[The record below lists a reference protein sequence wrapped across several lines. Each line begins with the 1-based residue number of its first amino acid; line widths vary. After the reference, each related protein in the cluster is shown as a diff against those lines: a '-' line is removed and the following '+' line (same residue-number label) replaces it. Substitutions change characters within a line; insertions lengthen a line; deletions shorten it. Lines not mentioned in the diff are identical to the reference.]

1 LLRSA
6 FSRASKES
14 SHAHRVAVRS
24 NGPKEEEAMKISRR
38 NILMAGGST
47 AMIAMA
53 SPWSW
58 AQSPEAA
65 TSPDL
70 IVHNAKVTTLQSS
83 RPEAAAFAVRG
94 ERIVAVG
101 GEADIMRLRTDNTR
115 MIDAGGRRVIP
126 GLNDSHFHLV
136 RGGRDYNLELR
147 WDGVESLQR
156 GLQMIREQAKRTP
169 AGHWVRVVGG
179 WSPYQ
184 FREKRMPTVA
194 ELNDAAPDTP
204 VYVLFAYSA
213 GLLNRAGLAAL
224 GLTSD
229 SKAPEGGSF
238 EFVDG
243 GAILRKAAAVYWP
256 IGKLPTLSVEDQVN
270 STQHFFRELN
280 RFGLTSAID
289 AGGTNLPY
297 PDDYQALANLA
308 TRPGFPIRMS
318 NLLFAQR
325 PGTEREFYEKLSA
338 EEKRNVNQAAS
349 RLNGYVFDGAGEVL
363 VWTSA
368 DFEDFMAPRPE
379 LKPEMERELA
389 EVTRFV
395 ARKQW
400 PIRQHATY
408 DQSVSRILDVFEPI
422 FKETGYRA
430 RWGIDHAETISSRNI
445 ARIKAMGGGIAIQD
459 RMAYAGEFF
468 AERYG
473 AEAAAHA
480 PPIRQMLDA
489 GLNVGAGTD
498 GTRVASYNPWISLY
512 WMVTGRTVGGT
523 QLASPENRL
532 TREEALRLYTV
543 GSAWFSG
550 EEEMKG
556 SIAPG
561 RFADFAI
568 LSADYLTVPEEEIRR
583 IESVLTVT
591 GGDVVYS
598 AGPFTI
604 FAPEPLPPVSPAWS
618 PVAAFGG
625 YQR

>member
-1 LLRSA
+1 
-6 FSRASKES
+6 
-14 SHAHRVAVRS
+14 
-24 NGPKEEEAMKISRR
+24 MKMSRR
-38 NILMAGGST
+38 NILVAGGTT

-53 SPWSW
+53 GSSPWSW
-58 AQSPEAA
+58 AQSPEAP
-65 TSPDL
+65 TSPHL
-70 IVHNAKVTTLQSS
+70 IVHNAKVTTLQSG
-83 RPEAAAFAVRG
+83 RPEAEAFAVRG

-101 GEADIMRLRTDNTR
+101 GEADIMRLRAENTR
-115 MIDAGGRRVIP
+115 IIDAGGRRVIP

-156 GLQMIREQAKRTP
+156 GLDMIREQAKRTP

-204 VYVLFAYSA
+204 VYVLFAYSE
-213 GLLNRAGLAAL
+213 GLLNRAGAVAL
-224 GLTSD
+224 GLTPD

-256 IGKLPTLSVEDQVN
+256 IGKLPPLSAEDQVN

-297 PDDYQALANLA
+297 PDDYQALAKLA
-308 TRPGFPIRMS
+308 TRPRFPIRVS

-325 PGTEREFYEKLSA
+325 PGTEPEFYEKLSV
-338 EEKRNVNQAAS
+338 EEKRNVNRAAS
-349 RLNGYVFDGAGEVL
+349 RLSGYVFEGAGEVL
-363 VWTSA
+363 VWSSA
-368 DFEDFMAPRPE
+368 DFEDFMAPRPV
-379 LKPEMERELA
+379 LKQEMERELA
-389 EVTRFV
+389 DVTRLI
-395 ARKQW
+395 AKKQW

-408 DQSVSRILDVFEPI
+408 DQSISRILDVFEPI
-422 FKETGYRA
+422 FKETGYLA
-430 RWGIDHAETISSRNI
+430 RWGIDHAETISPRNI
-445 ARIKAMGGGIAIQD
+445 ARIKAIGGGVAIQD
-459 RMAYAGEFF
+459 RMAFAGEFF

-473 AEAAAHA
+473 PEAAAHA

-489 GLNVGAGTD
+489 GLTVGAGTD
-498 GTRVASYNPWISLY
+498 ATRVASYNPWISLY
-512 WMVTGRTVGGT
+512 WMVTGRTVGGM

-561 RFADFAI
+561 QFADFAI

-598 AGPFTI
+598 AGPFTT

>member
-1 LLRSA
+1 
-6 FSRASKES
+6 
-14 SHAHRVAVRS
+14 
-24 NGPKEEEAMKISRR
+24 MKISRR
-38 NILMAGGST
+38 NVLAAGGST
-47 AMIAMA
+47 AIIAMA
-53 SPWSW
+53 GSVRSSW
-58 AQSPEAA
+58 AQLSEAP

-70 IVHNAKVTTLQSS
+70 IVHDAKVTTLLSS
-83 RPEAAAFAVRG
+83 RPEEEAFAVRG

-101 GEADIMRLRTDNTR
+101 RDADIMGLRAANTR
-115 MIDAGGRRVIP
+115 VIDAGGRRVIP

-136 RGGRDYNLELR
+136 RGARDYNLELR
-147 WDGVESLQR
+147 WDGVGSLKR
-156 GLQMIREQAKRTP
+156 GLQMIAEQAVRTP
-169 AGHWVRVVGG
+169 KGQWVRVVGG
-179 WSPYQ
+179 LSPYQ

-204 VYVLFAYSA
+204 VYVLFAYSQ
-213 GLLNRAGLAAL
+213 GLLNRAGAVAL
-224 GLTSD
+224 GLTPD

-256 IGKLPTLSVEDQVN
+256 IGKLPPLSAEDQVN

-297 PDDYQALANLA
+297 PDDYQALAKLA
-308 TRPGFPIRMS
+308 TRPGFPIRVS
-318 NLLFAQR
+318 NLLFAQQ
-325 PGTEREFYEKLSA
+325 PGTEREFYEKLSF
-338 EEKRNVNQAAS
+338 EEKRNVNRAVS

-363 VWTSA
+363 VWSSA
-368 DFEDFMAPRPE
+368 DFEDFMAPRPD
-379 LKPEMERELA
+379 LKPQMERDLA

-395 ARKQW
+395 ADRQW

-408 DQSVSRILDVFEPI
+408 DQSASRILDVFEPI

-430 RWGIDHAETISSRNI
+430 RWGIDHAETISPRNI

-459 RMAYAGEFF
+459 RMAFAGEFF
-468 AERYG
+468 AEQYG
-473 AEAAAHA
+473 PEAAAHA
-480 PPIRQMLDA
+480 PPLRQMLDA
-489 GLNVGAGTD
+489 GLTVGAGTD
-498 GTRVASYNPWISLY
+498 ATRVASYNPWISLY
-512 WMVTGRTVGGT
+512 WMVTGRTVGGM

-532 TREEALRLYTV
+532 SREEALRLYTV

-550 EEEMKG
+550 EEEVKG
-556 SIAPG
+556 RIAPG
-561 RFADFAI
+561 QFADFAI

-598 AGPFTI
+598 TEPFTM
-604 FAPEPLPPVSPAWS
+604 FTPEPLPPVSPAWS

-625 YQR
+625 YQT